1 MKPIHRREN
10 EVDFPSLRTCQEEC
24 LNQLRQTM
32 RYSDVS
38 DFLVVMPT
46 GTGKTVVM
54 ALAPFAL
61 NVRHKVLI
69 LTPTVWLKEQ
79 VGKSNF

>member
-1 MKPIHRREN
+1 
-10 EVDFPSLRTCQEEC
+10 
-24 LNQLRQTM
+24 M